1 MSNQKKAELVNDN
14 FGIQSFWGGHGEI
27 LLRARFMPKGTV
39 CPEIPDS
46 AIRPSSDS
54 RNSQIANRLEPENR
68 PSES

>member
-1 MSNQKKAELVNDN
+1 MSNQKKAELVNGN

-46 AIRPSSDS
+46 AI
-54 RNSQIANRLEPENR
+54 
-68 PSES
+68 